1 MEYSSLF
8 TFVNAN
14 SNYQLLTTFELYMIS
29 AAPEEVRRFICKNLF
44 TEEQKHHDSDSCGEG
59 LDYRLEEK
67 NKKFKEY
74 LHVVFPT
81 FDDWVTACSNTV
93 ELEKMNSSQK
103 EDYNNIREATGVT
116 GPDYGSRV
124 KYCRSRLRSMGYF
137 NPEKV
142 IAI

>member
-1 MEYSSLF
+1 MHHPRGWWHYGPY
-8 TFVNAN
+8 NPPPDPG
-14 SNYQLLTTFELYMIS
+14 M
-29 AAPEEVRRFICKNLF
+29 VRV
-44 TEEQKHHDSDSCGEG
+44 
-59 LDYRLEEK
+59 
-67 NKKFKEY
+67 KEY

-116 GPDYGSRV
+116 GPDKGGRV